1 MKARSCGRHPP
12 AVRALDFLHFKEL
25 TMPATKPVPEG
36 FHTVTPHL
44 VCDGAAEAIEFY
56 KKAFGAIEVARMP
69 GPNGTVMHAQ
79 LRIGDSPVMLGE
91 EMPSCHSFGPRT
103 LKGTPVTLHLYV
115 NDCDAFFARAEA
127 AGAKVT
133 MPPGDQFWGD
143 RYGVLQD
150 PWGHQWSVATHVRDV
165 SPEEMTEAVK
175 RMSAQAPA

>member
-1 MKARSCGRHPP
+1 MS
-12 AVRALDFLHFKEL
+12 
-25 TMPATKPVPEG
+25 ATKPVPEG

-69 GPNGTVMHAQ
+69 GPDGRVMHAQ
-79 LRIGDSPVMLGE
+79 LRIGDAPVMLAD
-91 EMPSCHSFGPRT
+91 EMPGCNSFGPRT

-115 NDCDAFFARAEA
+115 NDCDAFVARAEE
-127 AGAKVT
+127 AGARVS
-133 MPPGDQFWGD
+133 MPVSEQFWGD

-165 SPEEMTEAVK
+165 SPQEMAEAVK
-175 RMSAQAPA
+175 RMGAHAAA

>member
-1 MKARSCGRHPP
+1 
-12 AVRALDFLHFKEL
+12 
-25 TMPATKPVPEG
+25 MPTTKPVPEG

-44 VCDGAAEAIEFY
+44 VCDGAAAAIEFY

-91 EMPSCHSFGPRT
+91 EMPSCHAFGPRT

-127 AGAKVT
+127 AGAKAT
-133 MPPGDQFWGD
+133 MAPSDQFWGD

-175 RMSAQAPA
+175 RMAAQAPA